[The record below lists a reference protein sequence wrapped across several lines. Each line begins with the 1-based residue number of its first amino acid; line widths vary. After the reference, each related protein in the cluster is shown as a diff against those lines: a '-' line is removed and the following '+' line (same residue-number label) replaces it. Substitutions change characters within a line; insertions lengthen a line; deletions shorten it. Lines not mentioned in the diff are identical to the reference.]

1 MKRKT
6 SRKIKGIGASGGI
19 AIGPIY
25 LAGREEFSVFKR
37 RLSQEEIPHEILR
50 FEEALIS
57 TRKSLVSL
65 QEEVS
70 KKLSYEH
77 ARIFDAHL
85 LVLEDRALIEDVITK
100 IKKEKVN
107 AEYAF
112 SEVIKKYAAALASLR
127 DDYLKERAIDINDV
141 AKRVLSRL
149 VGKEEEQPLLSLK
162 EKAIIVAHDLSP
174 ADTAVLPK
182 QNVLGFVTDIGGR
195 TSHTAIIA
203 SSLGIPAV
211 VGLRN
216 ITEIIDEEDILIIDG
231 SEGTVIVNP
240 SPRVIEEYK
249 LKRTQQARLK
259 KIFSLLRREP
269 AKTLDDK
276 RVTIAANV
284 EFPEEIP
291 LVSEWGCEGIGLYR
305 TEYMFL
311 GRKDFPQEEEQ
322 FQAYFDVARE
332 VKPDTVIIRTL
343 DIGGD
348 KFLSQPD
355 MPKEIHPFLGW
366 RAIRFCLARPDIFK
380 TQLRAILRASV
391 LKNVKIMF
399 PMISGVEELKQAKA
413 MLEETK
419 SELRKKKIGF
429 DENIQVGAMI
439 EVPSAA
445 LTSDFLAREADFF
458 SIGTNDLIQYSL
470 AVDRSNEKVAY
481 LYEPGHPAVISL
493 IKSVIDSGHRHG
505 IKVGMCGEM
514 ASEPL
519 YAFILLGLELD
530 EFSIP
535 PAWAPKLK
543 RLIRAV
549 KFSDAITLAE
559 KIMRVSTAKEV
570 EKLTRNFLKEILG
583 NKYKSYLS
591 E

>member
-6 SRKIKGIGASGGI
+6 SRKIKGIGASSGI

-240 SPRVIEEYK
+240 SPRVIEE
-249 LKRTQQARLK
+249 
-259 KIFSLLRREP
+259 S
-269 AKTLDDK
+269 
-276 RVTIAANV
+276 
-284 EFPEEIP
+284 
-291 LVSEWGCEGIGLYR
+291 S
-305 TEYMFL
+305 
-311 GRKDFPQEEEQ
+311 
-322 FQAYFDVARE
+322 
-332 VKPDTVIIRTL
+332 
-343 DIGGD
+343 
-348 KFLSQPD
+348 
-355 MPKEIHPFLGW
+355 
-366 RAIRFCLARPDIFK
+366 
-380 TQLRAILRASV
+380 
-391 LKNVKIMF
+391 
-399 PMISGVEELKQAKA
+399 
-413 MLEETK
+413 
-419 SELRKKKIGF
+419 
-429 DENIQVGAMI
+429 
-439 EVPSAA
+439 
-445 LTSDFLAREADFF
+445 
-458 SIGTNDLIQYSL
+458 
-470 AVDRSNEKVAY
+470 
-481 LYEPGHPAVISL
+481 
-493 IKSVIDSGHRHG
+493 
-505 IKVGMCGEM
+505 
-514 ASEPL
+514 
-519 YAFILLGLELD
+519 
-530 EFSIP
+530 
-535 PAWAPKLK
+535 
-543 RLIRAV
+543 
-549 KFSDAITLAE
+549 
-559 KIMRVSTAKEV
+559 
-570 EKLTRNFLKEILG
+570 
-583 NKYKSYLS
+583 
-591 E
+591 